1 MGTLNEKKINE
12 KKNYI
17 RVAKNVIDL
26 EIKALK
32 KLKNSINNSFNEAV
46 EAIANCQAKVILCGV
61 GKSGLIAAKI
71 SSTLSSVGTPS
82 FSLSANDCSHGDLGS
97 ISKKD
102 ILILISYSGSTEE
115 LKNIIKYANRNRI
128 TLIGIMSKKDS
139 ILYKASNIK
148 LLIPEVTE
156 AGLGIVPTSSTI
168 NQLSIGD
175 ALAVSTLNKKKINKK
190 DFKKF
195 HPSGN
200 LGAKLRTVEELM
212 FVGNN
217 IPFVSETS
225 KMKEALSIVSRKK
238 LGTLIV
244 QNVKKATV
252 GIITDGQIRRFS
264 LTNNNLQNL
273 IVKKVMTPNPI
284 SIDKDALVEKALS
297 IMNSKKVTSLCVH
310 NKKNKKKTIGILHIH
325 SILQTNIH

>member
-1 MGTLNEKKINE
+1 MKKRNYKKI
-12 KKNYI
+12 
-17 RVAKNVIDL
+17 AKSVIDL

-32 KLKNSINNSFNEAV
+32 KLKNSINNSFSEAV
-46 EAIANCQAKVILCGV
+46 ESLANCQSKVILCGV

-71 SSTLSSVGTPS
+71 SATLSSVGTPS

-115 LKNIIKYANRNRI
+115 LKNIIKYANRNKI
-128 TLIGIMSKKDS
+128 TLIGIMSKKNS
-139 ILYKASNIK
+139 ILYKASDIK
-148 LLIPEVTE
+148 ILIPEVTE

-175 ALAVSTLNKKKINKK
+175 ALAVAVLNKKNINKK

-200 LGAKLRTVEELM
+200 LGAQLRTVEELM
-212 FVGNN
+212 ITGNK
-217 IPFVSETS
+217 IPFVNESLN
-225 KMKEALSIVSRKK
+225 MKKALQIISNKK

-244 QNVKKATV
+244 QNNKKITT
-252 GIITDGQIRRFS
+252 GIITDGQIRRVNAMS
-264 LTNNNLQNL
+264 NNLQDL
-273 IVKKVMTPNPI
+273 SVKKVMTKNPI
-284 SIDKDALVEKALS
+284 SINLDTLAEKALS
-297 IMNSKKVTSLCVH
+297 IMNTKKITSLCVH
-310 NKKNKKKTIGILHIH
+310 KDKNKKKTVGILHIH
-325 SILQTNIH
+325 NILHSNIR

>member
-1 MGTLNEKKINE
+1 ME
-12 KKNYI
+12 KKNYKQI
-17 RVAKNVIDL
+17 AKKVIEL

-46 EAIANCQAKVILCGV
+46 EAISKCQSKVILCGV

-71 SSTLSSVGTPS
+71 SSTFSSVGTPS

-115 LKNIIKYANRNRI
+115 LKNIIKYANRNKI
-128 TLIGIMSKKDS
+128 TLIGIMSKKNS
-139 ILYKASNIK
+139 ILYKASDIK

-175 ALAVSTLNKKKINKK
+175 ALAIATLNKKKISKK

-200 LGAKLRTVEELM
+200 LGAKLRVAEELM
-212 FVGNN
+212 ITGNKM
-217 IPFVSETS
+217 PFINENL
-225 KMKEALSIVSRKK
+225 KMKKALQIISNKK

-244 QNVKKATV
+244 QNNNKITV
-252 GIITDGQIRRFS
+252 GIITDGQIRRFNEKS
-264 LTNNNLQNL
+264 TNLQDL
-273 IVKKVMTPNPI
+273 TVKKVMTKNPI
-284 SIDKDALVEKALS
+284 SIDKDTLVEKALS
-297 IMNSKKVTSLCVH
+297 IMNTKKITSLCVH
-310 NKKNKKKTIGILHIH
+310 SPKKIKKTIGILHIH
-325 SILQTNIH
+325 SILQSNIH